1 MTRIFCCGLALLF
14 ACSGDL
20 TESGES
26 PEARVVGFWAFS
38 SAAVEPDPDVPRIDR
53 TGEVRI
59 LDRCAVTSEP
69 LSDVPCPS
77 GLKAWYR
84 LDGLRLI
91 GAPPCDPAIVRV
103 PEGTDSVIVI
113 IQPDVPL
120 ARGELRGILRGRRL
134 EGEWFGQ
141 IYSRMDGRFLLYHL
155 ERSMGGT
162 EQCDS

>member
-1 MTRIFCCGLALLF
+1 MTRIFRCSLVLLL

-20 TESGES
+20 TDSGAS
-26 PEARVVGFWAFS
+26 LEARLVGFWAFS
-38 SAAVEPDPDVPRIDR
+38 SATVEPDPDAPRVDR

-69 LSDVPCPS
+69 LSDVPCAS

-84 LDGLRLI
+84 MDGLHVI
-91 GAPPCDPAIVRV
+91 GAPQCNPAIVQV
-103 PEGTDSVIVI
+103 PAGTDSVIVI
-113 IQPDVPL
+113 IEPDVPL
-120 ARGELRGILRGRRL
+120 ARGELRGVLRGRRL
-134 EGEWFGQ
+134 EGEWVGQ
-141 IYSRMDGRFLLYHL
+141 IYGRMDGRFLLYHL

>member
-1 MTRIFCCGLALLF
+1 
-14 ACSGDL
+14 
-20 TESGES
+20 
-26 PEARVVGFWAFS
+26 
-38 SAAVEPDPDVPRIDR
+38 
-53 TGEVRI
+53 
-59 LDRCAVTSEP
+59 
-69 LSDVPCPS
+69 
-77 GLKAWYR
+77 
-84 LDGLRLI
+84 
-91 GAPPCDPAIVRV
+91 VRV

-141 IYSRMDGRFLLYHL
+141 IYGRMDGRFLLYHL